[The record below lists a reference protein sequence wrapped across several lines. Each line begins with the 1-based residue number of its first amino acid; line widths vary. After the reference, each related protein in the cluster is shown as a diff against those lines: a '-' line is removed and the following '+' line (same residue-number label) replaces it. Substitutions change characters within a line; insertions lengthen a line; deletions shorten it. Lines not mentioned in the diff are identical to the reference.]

1 MKLFSTMINLSN
13 YEEYFLLYID
23 NELSREACEAVEA
36 FVREHPHLA
45 AELEILQDTKLPP
58 ADAVIFDDKTTLYKA
73 TDNCIN
79 INNHEEYF
87 LLHTD
92 KELSATQEAEV
103 EQFVLQ
109 HPQYQEEF
117 LLLQKA
123 RLTPEVIECPDK
135 HRLYKQPGKRVVPLY
150 ITRMAV
156 AAAVAGVVVLAGNFL
171 LNGKGNHTQVA
182 VKTPQHKAVEQTATP
197 GKQTTVDLP
206 EERQKDVAVTKN
218 ETKKQ
223 VQAPV
228 KASKVVNTKPL
239 QPDNKQVNDYEPV
252 VAHIDPLPAI
262 QQTIPTPDN
271 MIASNNATPKQE
283 HTTVLKPL
291 EEVNEDKYASTVM
304 YVSNNDAS
312 AKPAVYKELNTDE
325 DDQTLYIGALQL
337 NKAKV
342 NGLFKKATHLLGGKN
357 KESNL

>member
-1 MKLFSTMINLSN
+1 
-13 YEEYFLLYID
+13 
-23 NELSREACEAVEA
+23 
-36 FVREHPHLA
+36 
-45 AELEILQDTKLPP
+45 
-58 ADAVIFDDKTTLYKA
+58 
-73 TDNCIN
+73 
-79 INNHEEYF
+79 
-87 LLHTD
+87 
-92 KELSATQEAEV
+92 
-103 EQFVLQ
+103 
-109 HPQYQEEF
+109 
-117 LLLQKA
+117 
-123 RLTPEVIECPDK
+123 
-135 HRLYKQPGKRVVPLY
+135 
-150 ITRMAV
+150 
-156 AAAVAGVVVLAGNFL
+156 VVLAGNFL

-262 QQTIPTPDN
+262 QQTIPAPDN